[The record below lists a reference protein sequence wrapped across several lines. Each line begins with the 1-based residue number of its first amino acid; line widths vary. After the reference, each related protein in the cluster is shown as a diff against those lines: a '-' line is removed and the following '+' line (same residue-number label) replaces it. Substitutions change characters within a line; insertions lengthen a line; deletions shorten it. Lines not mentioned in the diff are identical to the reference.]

1 MSTTP
6 VPPPSAG
13 APLERDQEVLNNE
26 PDPSPAAQKV
36 TLDLDDA
43 PFLEDIEEETP
54 KDDHNEVQ
62 DLVSSGEEEDRPS
75 KVSPKLLIGIGITV
89 ILVLAGLT
97 FWLTRSPPAEPV
109 TLTEPDTFQEV
120 QPAPMAEPEPEEFTI
135 NLAPFWVAFAEDDGI
150 AFLSLR
156 LILVLHDPSL
166 YLETQRK
173 NIILRDAVYYFLNNR
188 PLPQIKHADA
198 AENLKTDL
206 KAVMNQHLSRPLT
219 DILIEEYMVR

>member
-1 MSTTP
+1 MPTTP

-13 APLERDQEVLNNE
+13 NPLERDQEVLNNE
-26 PDPSPAAQKV
+26 PEPTPAAQKV

-43 PFLEDIEEETP
+43 PFLEDIEEAP
-54 KDDHNEVQ
+54 KDDVNEVQ
-62 DLVSSGEEEDRPS
+62 DLETSDEEKDKPS
-75 KVSPKLLIGIGITV
+75 KVSPRLLISIGIAV

-97 FWLTRSPPAEPV
+97 FWLTRSPPVDPV
-109 TLTEPDTFQEV
+109 TLAEPDTLQDAE
-120 QPAPMAEPEPEEFTI
+120 PAPATEPEPEEFSI
-135 NLAPFWVAFAEDDGI
+135 NFAPFWVAYAEDKDI

-156 LILVLHDPSL
+156 LILVLDDPSL

-173 NIILRDAVYYFLNNR
+173 TIILRDAVYYFLNNR

-198 AENLKTDL
+198 AETLKTDL